1 MRPRIESSDRHER
14 IVNSRERIV
23 DSRDVL
29 GIHGPERD
37 GIGFGI
43 SDHYATGKS
52 NHVTG
57 KGQSLMGQD
66 VHAAFE
72 YTLQKHSDSNE

>member
-14 IVNSRERIV
+14 IVN
-23 DSRDVL
+23 SRDVL

-43 SDHYATGKS
+43 SDHYVTGKS

-57 KGQSLMGQD
+57 KDNHSWD
-66 VHAAFE
+66 RTF
-72 YTLQKHSDSNE
+72 TLLLNIPCRSIVIRMSDSTEA